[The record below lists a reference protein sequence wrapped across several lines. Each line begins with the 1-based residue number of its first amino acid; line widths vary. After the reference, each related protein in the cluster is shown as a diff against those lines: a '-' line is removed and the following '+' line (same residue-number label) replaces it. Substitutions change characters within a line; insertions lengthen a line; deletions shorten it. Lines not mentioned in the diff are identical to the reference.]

1 MDLHKFPFD
10 TQTCPIE
17 IASFGHSSEDI
28 IYKVPNNLVIMA
40 EWDVKFLRER

>member
-28 IYKVPNNLVIMA
+28 IYKVPNNLVDMA
-40 EWDVKFLRER
+40 VWNVKFLREE